1 MSSFEDTNQ
10 AETTSTAPPPG
21 IERPELPARFNNG
34 GLSETQ
40 TPGLTAHSSNRQGEE
55 ELREAKSGDVK
66 TMFWR
71 DIRDINWG
79 ISRTKTN
86 NAEFINCM
94 TPSGGNENY
103 GDNRAEDNIHKN
115 ENTKATVKLEE
126 LMLVYPSS
134 MQRTWI
140 DLDRSS

>member
-1 MSSFEDTNQ
+1 
-10 AETTSTAPPPG
+10 
-21 IERPELPARFNNG
+21 
-34 GLSETQ
+34 
-40 TPGLTAHSSNRQGEE
+40 
-55 ELREAKSGDVK
+55 
-66 TMFWR
+66 
-71 DIRDINWG
+71 
-79 ISRTKTN
+79 
-86 NAEFINCM
+86 M